1 VKSSVN
7 QRRSSQKRES
17 QAVKKTQIEVLDH
30 ETPLEEYQQMYY
42 QNEQVEEEEEAA
54 YQPNQPMTGAHTES
68 ADLFNNMYENVTTN
82 EVLTNHEHVR
92 EVFKLDAIKD
102 EEDLHNYKNLLN
114 AMGAIYY
121 TDHGMKSS
129 LQGFFSAWLDLA
141 RNRSTMKKE
150 PSRAVPAI

>member
-1 VKSSVN
+1 
-7 QRRSSQKRES
+7 
-17 QAVKKTQIEVLDH
+17 
-30 ETPLEEYQQMYY
+30 
-42 QNEQVEEEEEAA
+42 
-54 YQPNQPMTGAHTES
+54 MTGAHTES
-68 ADLFNNMYENVTTN
+68 ADLFNNMYANVTTN

-141 RNRSTMKKE
+141 RNKPTMKKE